1 MKPGGYRDLNI
12 YKKAFDFAMR
22 IFDITRKFPAEEKY
36 ELTDQ
41 IRRSS
46 RAVCRATGEGYRK
59 RQYPRHF
66 SSKMSDADMEN
77 SETQVSLD
85 FAVTCKYISQN
96 EYDEL
101 LSNSEEIGR
110 MLNHMIENPEKY
122 KPKPKDYYLP
132 TAFCQLQN
140 RRKNI
145 NHN

>member
-1 MKPGGYRDLNI
+1 MIGSFRDLI
-12 YKKAFDFAMR
+12 VYQKAFDLAMK
-22 IFDITRKFPAEEKY
+22 IFEVTKKFPSEEKY

-46 RAVCRATGEGYRK
+46 RAVCRAIGEGYRK

-101 LSNSEEIGR
+101 LSN
-110 MLNHMIENPEKY
+110 
-122 KPKPKDYYLP
+122 
-132 TAFCQLQN
+132 
-140 RRKNI
+140 
-145 NHN
+145 